1 MTDVNLFLGGEGEG
15 RQSPREVALDRALER
30 LNIGWEGKFST
41 AFGPIGAH
49 SFFWDRIGDI
59 DYLNLQIVFS
69 KNPKVCY
76 QSLKRTIGKIHENF
90 YNKDLLRLSS
100 ECVSDIFE
108 TVEKEGKIM
117 RENGTMT
124 EDTDKIA
131 SVEDIVRESVLRIA
145 KAWGNKSRFAYRG
158 FDDFNFNFFYEY
170 NKEHR
175 YYELRVI
182 ASCEEWYLG
191 GEEQEIPS
199 NFCYDDLWKISVN
212 LVEKIVER
220 RLQWDKEK
228 AAGVGPNFYGG
239 VYFPPK
245 IASASASASAPEP
258 TIQDTLAE
266 RGKRYGEFREHAKI
280 SQSLKRAMW
289 AAQGWVDLPD
299 DVKEALE
306 MIQHKIARVLNGDH
320 LYLDTARDIIGYM
333 TLVFQR
339 LEKTEGATDAE
350 TKIKIRTATDWKYKD

>member
-1 MTDVNLFLGGEGEG
+1 MTDVNLYLGGVGEG
-15 RQSPREVALDRALER
+15 QQSPREIALDRALER
-30 LNIGWEGKFST
+30 LNIEWEGKFST

-158 FDDFNFNFFYEY
+158 FDDFNFNFFYGY

-175 YYELRVI
+175 YYELRVV

-220 RLQWDKEK
+220 RLQWTAEK
-228 AAGVGPNFYGG
+228 AAGVGPNFYEGF
-239 VYFPPK
+239 YLPPRPTP
-245 IASASASASAPEP
+245 ATTPP
-258 TIQDTLAE
+258 PDTTIQDTLAE
-266 RGKRYGEFREHAKI
+266 RGKRYVAGYAT
-280 SQSLKRAMW
+280 L
-289 AAQGWVDLPD
+289 VLD
-299 DVKEALE
+299 
-306 MIQHKIARVLNGDH
+306 RVLKD
-320 LYLDTARDIIGYM
+320 
-333 TLVFQR
+333 
-339 LEKTEGATDAE
+339 KKGASNV
-350 TKIKIRTATDWKYKD
+350 

>member
-131 SVEDIVRESVLRIA
+131 SVSPKYMA
-145 KAWGNKSRFAYRG
+145 N
-158 FDDFNFNFFYEY
+158 
-170 NKEHR
+170 
-175 YYELRVI
+175 
-182 ASCEEWYLG
+182 
-191 GEEQEIPS
+191 IP
-199 NFCYDDLWKISVN
+199 C
-212 LVEKIVER
+212 
-220 RLQWDKEK
+220 LQ
-228 AAGVGPNFYGG
+228 
-239 VYFPPK
+239 
-245 IASASASASAPEP
+245 
-258 TIQDTLAE
+258 T
-266 RGKRYGEFREHAKI
+266 
-280 SQSLKRAMW
+280 
-289 AAQGWVDLPD
+289 
-299 DVKEALE
+299 ALE
-306 MIQHKIARVLNGDH
+306 ITK
-320 LYLDTARDIIGYM
+320 
-333 TLVFQR
+333 
-339 LEKTEGATDAE
+339 E
-350 TKIKIRTATDWKYKD
+350 TKYDRKLHKQHLHL